1 MRSNIALV
9 GFMGTGKTSVGLA
22 LSEKLGNM
30 FIEVDALIVERA
42 GKSIPEIFSEDGEA
56 TFREM
61 EKQAV
66 AEVSQKRGVV
76 ISCGGG
82 AVLDPQ
88 NVANLRRNSVIV
100 LLTAPLEEIVQ
111 RVARNVD
118 TRPLLNAS
126 DLEYRVRELLRTRQP
141 FYLSVADYVVDTSG
155 LEPKEVANAIID
167 CVTEET

>member
-22 LSEKLGNM
+22 LSEKLGKT
-30 FIEVDALIVERA
+30 FIEVDALIAERA
-42 GKSIPEIFSEDGEA
+42 GKSITEIFSEDGEA

-66 AEVSQKRGVV
+66 TEVSQKSSVV

-88 NVANLRRNSVIV
+88 NVASLRRNSVIV
-100 LLTAPLEEIVQ
+100 LLTASLKEIVQ

-118 TRPLLNAS
+118 ARPLLNAS
-126 DLEYRVRELLRTRQP
+126 NLEGRVRELLRTRQP
-141 FYLSVADYVVDTSG
+141 FYLSAADYVVDTSG
-155 LEPKEVANAIID
+155 LEPSEVADSIIN